1 MERLPFDTVTY
12 DHRDD
17 VMAASVGGNSP
28 RYPVVLRHLIHHPQ
42 ELAADELPTGPLS

>member
-1 MERLPFDTVTY
+1 MERLPFGTVTY